1 MAKNTIQPAID
12 EVNKS
17 INTIINKINEL
28 DRAIL
33 TTSKNARENMK
44 DIFSVK
50 TPGDANR
57 YLLENKT
64 LIEKL
69 NMELETQRQK
79 QLELQKVIERLSQT
93 RAVSNQKTAEEI
105 INQQRLA
112 RNAKEYAIIS
122 SRLSTE
128 YEKQSV
134 ILTQL
139 QRKYKDVA
147 LVQGENS
154 REARTLLAEIKKLYA
169 QLKKLD
175 ENVGQFGRNVGN
187 YGSALKGI
195 VPTLRSLAGA
205 FGFTSG
211 IFIMA
216 EILKNTTK
224 RVKEFDQ
231 AQANL
236 ASILGKTKSEVKDL
250 TNEAI
255 RLGAKTV
262 YTSSQ
267 VSEFQTNLA
276 RLGFNTPQIKGMTEA
291 ALNLATALGSD
302 LGATAELLGS
312 SLRGMNEDFTQ
323 SSRFA
328 DVLAKSTNLSALN
341 FERLSNALPY
351 VTAVAEQSGYSFERL
366 VATLSVLVNR
376 GLDAETAGAGLRNIF
391 LELQKR
397 GITLEEALNDISKS
411 VNGGAKSMELFDKRG
426 AALGLILAS
435 STNEVNDFEKALLN
449 AGGTVDVMAK
459 TQIDTL
465 SGKIKILDSAWEQFI
480 LSVESGDGKISNFFK
495 KAIEGLTNFLEGL
508 AEINTTATEKGVRA
522 ADNIVMAFKENNKN
536 IQKETTDYIK
546 EQIKEADNNLLA
558 LQTRLDNTSKISLL
572 PSFGK
577 TPKKQRN
584 EIKEFII
591 KETAARERL
600 SQILI
605 EEEDAKESLTKKAAY
620 LAIQAGIVSGKE
632 INYEMQLVEF
642 RKLSTE
648 QLMKV
653 IAGYEKFVDV
663 KKKDAESTDEN
674 IEKNKKLEKLKLP
687 ELGIVDPQD
696 ITKKQYREALK
707 SVIEGVYGSLDT
719 SAEKGL
725 LELENFI
732 NTDGVTI
739 GLKIL
744 ADQLGVTYD
753 ELYGEFTT
761 LYEKDYDNFLKYS
774 QLKAEQASKEAE
786 LRLEAEEKAIQLLS
800 DIGGTYFETRLNKID
815 EQIQKNNEYYDNIIN
830 SEESSEEQKK
840 IAETQKEK
848 RNKQLE
854 DKKKKEQRKA
864 IIFQRII
871 DIGNVLRSDA
881 MARSAALAPPPVGLG
896 PVFGASL
903 FPFITLNTALSL
915 GSIVAQ
921 TIPALEKGK
930 KAGEPYEGPAIWGEK
945 RHEVKYSKDGS
956 IEVSPSKPT
965 FTYVQRDDVVYPSI
979 GDFLSAHP
987 EFSAQQLER
996 VAFDAN
1002 HARGT
1007 FTLPYTHLG
1016 KQLATLKTE
1025 VKQGVKEG
1033 LSHFKNHITIQNRVN
1048 LPHLNWKNNKGYV

>member
-57 YLLENKT
+57 YLLENKAI
-64 LIEKL
+64 IEKL

-139 QRKYKDVA
+139 QREYKDVA

-154 REARTLLAEIKKLYA
+154 REARALLTQINRLDAKL
-169 QLKKLD
+169 KRLD
-175 ENVGQFGRNVGN
+175 ANVGQYGRVVGK
-187 YGSALKGI
+187 YGSHWQNI
-195 VPTLRSLAGA
+195 IPILRSAAGA
-205 FGFTSG
+205 FGIFSGLQIAREIFQQVKEIQGLDFALKAVTKSQGEFNNAQKFLKEVANEGGLEINTLKNAYTKFYASAINKMPVEEINSIFSKISKSAGILGLSIEQQDGAFRALEQMMSKGNIQAEELRGQLAERLPNAFGIMAKSMGVSEMELNKLLKDGKVLAAEVLPKFAEEYEKSIGGDKIDSVRTLTAEQNRLSNSWKELIGGFSSGESIVSKVG
-211 IFIMA
+211 IFLFREMTMYIQRVGVFLK
-216 EILKNTTK
+216 EI
-224 RVKEFDQ
+224 
-231 AQANL
+231 
-236 ASILGKTKSEVKDL
+236 SINFK
-250 TNEAI
+250 
-255 RLGAKTV
+255 
-262 YTSSQ
+262 
-267 VSEFQTNLA
+267 
-276 RLGFNTPQIKGMTEA
+276 
-291 ALNLATALGSD
+291 
-302 LGATAELLGS
+302 LLGS
-312 SLRGMNEDFTQ
+312 
-323 SSRFA
+323 
-328 DVLAKSTNLSALN
+328 
-341 FERLSNALPY
+341 Y
-351 VTAVAEQSGYSFERL
+351 
-366 VATLSVLVNR
+366 
-376 GLDAETAGAGLRNIF
+376 
-391 LELQKR
+391 
-397 GITLEEALNDISKS
+397 LNDIFPKDGVVGSFFKKLVDGLS
-411 VNGGAKSMELFDKRG
+411 NTNNEVGVFK
-426 AALGLILAS
+426 LGLILISKFFFVDIPTA
-435 STNEVNDFEKALLN
+435 VN
-449 AGGTVDVMAK
+449 T
-459 TQIDTL
+459 TL
-465 SGKIKILDSAWEQFI
+465 SHLEKFKNNIVGTYNLIKNVVPEIVKYLIDLVNPLKTASKDNIQNKIAQSLKKTLDLNKKITEETKKENKVIFKTWVDRRKAAEEAIDAQKEFSNI
-480 LSVESGDGKISNFFK
+480 ITNNNKGGDGDGGRKR
-495 KAIEGLTNFLEGL
+495 
-508 AEINTTATEKGVRA
+508 EKE
-522 ADNIVMAFKENNKN
+522 KE
-536 IQKETTDYIK
+536 
-546 EQIKEADNNLLA
+546 
-558 LQTRLDNTSKISLL
+558 
-572 PSFGK
+572 
-577 TPKKQRN
+577 
-584 EIKEFII
+584 
-591 KETAARERL
+591 
-600 SQILI
+600 
-605 EEEDAKESLTKKAAY
+605 
-620 LAIQAGIVSGKE
+620 
-632 INYEMQLVEF
+632 
-642 RKLSTE
+642 
-648 QLMKV
+648 
-653 IAGYEKFVDV
+653 
-663 KKKDAESTDEN
+663 
-674 IEKNKKLEKLKLP
+674 LKLP
-687 ELGIVDPQD
+687 SLGIVDPPD
-696 ITKKQYREALK
+696 VVKKKYREALK

-725 LELENFI
+725 LELEDFI

-739 GLKIL
+739 GLKVL

-753 ELYGEFTT
+753 ELYGEFTS
-761 LYEKDYDNFLKYS
+761 LYQKDYDNFLKYS

-800 DIGGTYFETRLNKID
+800 DIGNTYFETRLNKID

-830 SEESSEEQKK
+830 NEESSEEQKK

-864 IIFQRII
+864 LIFQRII

-921 TIPALEKGK
+921 TIPAFEKGK

-965 FTYVQRDDVVYPSI
+965 FTYVQRDDVVYPSV